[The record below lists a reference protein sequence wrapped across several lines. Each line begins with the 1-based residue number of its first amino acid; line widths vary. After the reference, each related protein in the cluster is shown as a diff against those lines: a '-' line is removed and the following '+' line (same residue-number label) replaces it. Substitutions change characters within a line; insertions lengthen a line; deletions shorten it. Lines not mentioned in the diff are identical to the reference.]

1 MGFVFLF
8 LAQNVQASEP
18 FTCRVEPRFSSDGSI
33 GQAVIEAIRQTKGR
47 LLLALYGFDNAA
59 LADEL
64 VGLAKKKAEVRLKVD
79 AGRSAGSKVS
89 RILERLKAGGVQVQ
103 TVASDGR
110 NHNKFVIID
119 GARVLTGSY
128 NWTFKA
134 ESNWE
139 NLLLL
144 DCPELAKRY
153 EVEWEKIR

>member
-1 MGFVFLF
+1 
-8 LAQNVQASEP
+8 
-18 FTCRVEPRFSSDGSI
+18 
-33 GQAVIEAIRQTKGR
+33 
-47 LLLALYGFDNAA
+47 
-59 LADEL
+59 
-64 VGLAKKKAEVRLKVD
+64 LKVD